1 MGLFLCNKRMPE
13 RIFSAGRA
21 TMNLQVVGNKNRK

>member
-1 MGLFLCNKRMPE
+1 MGLFYVTKEYRKE
-13 RIFSAGRA
+13 FFSAGRA